1 MVSHFTTAIHS
12 QSLLKGSSSP
22 SSVKLTPCERTVA
35 VPSHR
40 AGIDNIPKK
49 PMRPLTAY
57 HIYFQIERE
66 YVIQTSAGEVANKS
80 MMDNKILLKD
90 VPQRYQNIRLL
101 PDWYAGPGKR
111 QKRKHRKQHGKI
123 GFLELSRIISTRWA
137 TLGETDPETKAFVT
151 KIAKTELE
159 EYYREMKEYKE
170 LTKDMLPEDLEPPK
184 STHKHK
190 KKTKKRSIGD
200 FTINPTSHMQQLQ
213 PRIMAPGPDMVLSSY
228 HPVGNFMPTVSAQ
241 LQCEIDHFLS
251 YVDNRAQHLMLPPRF
266 CNQNQSIPPSFE
278 TNGDNSN
285 QVVQKKMKVFHDH
298 HRQDNGDGMLQFDSS
313 LDVSSHFDQ
322 ICSQKSS
329 QQQSSHQYT
338 TEQPLH
344 RAISNGS
351 SSCASPSLPR
361 RTSSMSAVEVDI
373 CDDEILKIW
382 RSHND

>member
-1 MVSHFTTAIHS
+1 MVSPFSTALHS
-12 QSLLKGSSSP
+12 QSILKGSSSP

-35 VPSHR
+35 VPGR
-40 AGIDNIPKK
+40 GAGINNIPKK

-57 HIYFQIERE
+57 HIFFQIERE

-80 MMDNKILLKD
+80 MMDNKIILED

-137 TLGETDPETKAFVT
+137 TLGETDPETKAFVH
-151 KIAKTELE
+151 KIAKSELD
-159 EYYREMKEYKE
+159 EYYREMRTYKE

-184 STHKHK
+184 STQKQK

-200 FTINPTSHMQQLQ
+200 FTITPTPYMQQLQ
-213 PRIMAPGPDMVLSSY
+213 PLQTHIMAHGPDMALSSY
-228 HPVGNFMPTVSAQ
+228 QPVGNFMHTVPAK
-241 LQCEIDHFLS
+241 LQNEIDNFLS
-251 YVDNRAQHLMLPPRF
+251 YVDNPAQHLVPPSF
-266 CNQNQSIPPSFE
+266 CNQNQFIPPSFE
-278 TNGDNSN
+278 TNYDNNN
-285 QVVQKKMKVFHDH
+285 QVVQKKTKMFHDH
-298 HRQDNGDGMLQFDSS
+298 HQDNGNGMLQFDSS

-322 ICSQKSS
+322 ICSQKRSS
-329 QQQSSHQYT
+329 QQHTSD
-338 TEQPLH
+338 QPLH

-361 RTSSMSAVEVDI
+361 RTSSSAVEVDI

-382 RSHND
+382 KSHND